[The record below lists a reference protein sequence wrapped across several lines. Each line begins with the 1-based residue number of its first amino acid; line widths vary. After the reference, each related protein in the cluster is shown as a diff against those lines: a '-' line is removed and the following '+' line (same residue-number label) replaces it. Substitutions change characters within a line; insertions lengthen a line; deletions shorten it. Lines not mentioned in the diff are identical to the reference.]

1 MVKKMEAKG
10 VLDIITVKM
19 EINNAILKA
28 AEVRMQKEWWR
39 LKKSTHLMHMLVDKE
54 PKNLNILSKKW
65 KVATIEE
72 EIAQKT

>member
-28 AEVRMQKEWWR
+28 AEVRMQKE
-39 LKKSTHLMHMLVDKE
+39 
-54 PKNLNILSKKW
+54 
-65 KVATIEE
+65 
-72 EIAQKT
+72 